1 MTARLF
7 RPLTL
12 RGLTLKNRVVVSPMQ
27 TYSAPDALPGHWH
40 RAHLGRFALG
50 GAGLVMAEATAV
62 TPDGRSTAK
71 DLGLWSDTQETAMAD
86 LAKTVHACGAA
97 IGLQLQHAGRKAS
110 TTPPW
115 DGFGPA
121 KIADGGVV
129 FGPSALPTGPGAHE
143 PQEMTE
149 TDMDHL
155 VTAYESATRRADRA
169 GVDMIEVH
177 MAHGYLLHSFLS
189 SLSNLRDDA
198 FGGSRDNRL
207 RFPLRVAKA
216 VRAAW
221 PDTKPMACR
230 ISSVDGIGVGWS
242 LEDSEVL
249 AKALA
254 GIGVDLLDCS
264 SGGMELPCRDML
276 VPRGPGFQVR
286 FASELRR
293 SSGLATMAVGGIT
306 DARQAETIL
315 VQDHA
320 DLIAIGRE
328 MLANPNWALDAANA
342 LEPDASFFRWPKP
355 FGWWL
360 ERRARAVARQDTRTL
375 RINDEGP

>member
-1 MTARLF
+1 MTTRLF
-7 RPLTL
+7 SPLML
-12 RGLTLKNRVVVSPMQ
+12 RDLTLKNRVVVSPMQ
-27 TYSAPDALPGHWH
+27 TYSAPDAMPGHWH

-62 TPDGRSTAK
+62 TPDGRSTAL
-71 DLGLWSDTQETAMAD
+71 DLGLWSDAQETAMAD
-86 LAKTVHACGAA
+86 LANTVHACGASF
-97 IGLQLQHAGRKAS
+97 GLQLQHAGRKAA

-121 KIADGGVV
+121 KIADGGTVS
-129 FGPSALPTGPGAHE
+129 GPSALPSGPDAHI
-143 PQEMTE
+143 PQEMTA
-149 TDMDHL
+149 THMDRL
-155 VTAYESATRRADRA
+155 VMAYESATRRANRA

-189 SLSNLRDDA
+189 PLSNLRGDD

-242 LEDSEVL
+242 LDDSTVL

-254 GIGVDLLDCS
+254 DIGVDLLDCS
-264 SGGMELPCRDML
+264 SGGMELPRRDML

-286 FASELRR
+286 FASELRK

-306 DARQAETIL
+306 AAQQAEGIL

-328 MLANPNWALDAANA
+328 LLVNPNWALEAANE
-342 LEPDASFFRWPKP
+342 LEPETPFARWPKP

-360 ERRARAVARQDTRTL
+360 RRRSRAEVRR
-375 RINDEGP
+375 GP